1 MSCLVRE
8 WRRERT
14 SESERMVRGIV
25 ATRTIFWYYG
35 GWEGS
40 LAPVSVID
48 ISMQCMLKGWTDLLA
63 KKFNSFRLPR
73 FRWPMTEI
81 AVRGGNID

>member
-1 MSCLVRE
+1 
-8 WRRERT
+8 
-14 SESERMVRGIV
+14 MVRGIV

-48 ISMQCMLKGWTDLLA
+48 ISMQCMLKDLTDLLA
-63 KKFNSFRLPR
+63 KKCVQCS
-73 FRWPMTEI
+73 I
-81 AVRGGNID
+81 ASDCRVLDGR